1 MNKNKDYLIYAVLI
15 VLSVIGSLIY
25 FNQPLADSDHYFDT
39 TRFMQGKDA
48 VIDSPWAS
56 RMLVPLIAAALE
68 PIFGM
73 SITYSLLSILF
84 YCLSSILAY
93 VFFKDFFKNK
103 HIGFI
108 SAIIFATSLPLIAWG
123 GRPLIETAGFFFLF
137 LGIAV
142 IEWCLKKGRV
152 IDYAVIGIVMAL
164 AILAKDHNYIL
175 PVYFIL
181 SILFK
186 DGFSFVKKANNE
198 NRTNPQIKV
207 WDFCRAIFGIENCR
221 TKVRGIKPT
230 IFNKIL
236 KILAAFFISILPA
249 YLWRKLLSLHIASKY
264 PNYINFFLQYQFN
277 FSTILWMFG
286 FRTFITFHI
295 LWIPFVFGLFS
306 DKDKE
311 RRGFYLKNFVI
322 EFTAI
327 IFIFVVVGLFS
338 PRYAFMLFPFVIP
351 LAAYGLYDGS
361 RKLAKKLKLKNFYL
375 IIVAFLIIYALLSYF
390 GASLYPEDASILK
403 EDLLQMVF
411 KRFNQVYGWLF

>member
-1 MNKNKDYLIYAVLI
+1 MKNNKDYLIYAVLI
-15 VLSVIGSLIY
+15 ALSIIGSLMY

-39 TRFMQGKDA
+39 TRFMQGRNA
-48 VIDSPWAS
+48 AIDSPWAS
-56 RMLVPLIAAALE
+56 RMLVPLIAAAFE
-68 PIFGM
+68 PVFGM
-73 SITYSLLSILF
+73 SVTYSLLSILF
-84 YCLSSILAY
+84 YCLSSILVY

-103 HIGFI
+103 DIGLI
-108 SAIIFATSLPLIAWG
+108 CAVIFATSLPLIAWG

-137 LGIAV
+137 LGIAM
-142 IEWCLKKGRV
+142 IEWCLRKGRV
-152 IDYAVIGIVMAL
+152 IDYVVIGTVMAL

-175 PVYFIL
+175 PAYFVL

-186 DGFSFVKKANNE
+186 DGFSFVKK
-198 NRTNPQIKV
+198 T
-207 WDFCRAIFGIENCR
+207 
-221 TKVRGIKPT
+221 
-230 IFNKIL
+230 NKIL
-236 KILAAFFISILPA
+236 KALAAFFISILPA

-277 FSTILWMFG
+277 FITILWMFG

-295 LWIPFVFGLFS
+295 LWIPFVLGLFY
-306 DKDKE
+306 DKDKN
-311 RRGFYLKNFVI
+311 RRTFYLKNFI
-322 EFTAI
+322 LEFLAI

-361 RKLAKKLKLKNFYL
+361 RRLAKKLKLKNFYL
-375 IIVAFLIIYALLSYF
+375 IIIIFLVVYALLSYF

-411 KRFNQVYGWLF
+411 KRFEQVYGWLF